1 MMRKKY
7 MQLVG
12 GWLGLLLVAGSCHS
26 TGDLPEEMA
35 EETWA
40 VPVSFVVQ
48 SSGLQPG
55 RPVAS
60 TKGSGENPTID
71 NMRELYANKVQ
82 VNFYR
87 RPDGNTYADNEEKF
101 VLEQTVELDCQ
112 PKTAEDGNNR
122 RYARGTV
129 YLQKGF
135 EYRATAIA
143 YADREGVVNEKDYFR
158 FPESVSS
165 PFKDARISLT
175 DESQYKTPELFFGT
189 LRYGGSLEDKT
200 AGEVLFAFS
209 RNDGKQLAGW
219 LYRCVAGVQLSL
231 ENVPSEV
238 KEIALLSNTMSS
250 ESKATCYDDFLEPD
264 VQKQVEAGTQDK
276 YEIMKWTRSEGE
288 GNTDVLLMGGNLLP
302 VTTLLSVRITKENDE
317 VIVMPLRLH
326 KNTTEETK
334 PVYPDE
340 GCGTGILPA
349 EDGNTDENLAQGKV
363 RFLRNYYYYIVGDYE
378 KLVTQNMTLVVT
390 INPYWDG
397 DADLS
402 LGGK

>member
-1 MMRKKY
+1 

-12 GWLGLLLVAGSCHS
+12 GWLGLLLAAGSCHTS
-26 TGDLPEEMA
+26 EDFPEEMS
-35 EETWA
+35 EETWQ
-40 VPVSFVVQ
+40 VPVAFVVQ
-48 SSGLQPG
+48 PG
-55 RPVAS
+55 RSVPS
-60 TKGSGENPTID
+60 TKGSGENPAID
-71 NMRELYANKVQ
+71 NMRELYTDKVQ
-82 VNFYR
+82 VNLYR
-87 RPDGNTYADNEEKF
+87 RPDGNTYGDNEEGF
-101 VLEQTVELDCQ
+101 VLEQTVLLDCQ
-112 PKTAEDGNNR
+112 PATAEDGNNR

-143 YADREGVVNEKDYFR
+143 YADREEVNEKNYFR

-200 AGEVLFAFS
+200 AGEALFAFS

-231 ENVPSEV
+231 ENVPLDV
-238 KEIALLSNTMSS
+238 REIALLSNTMSS

-276 YEIMKWTRSEGE
+276 YEIMKWTRPE
-288 GNTDVLLMGGNLLP
+288 GNTDGTVLLMGGNLLP
-302 VTTLLSVRITKENDE
+302 VTTQLSVRVTKENGE
-317 VIVMPLRLH
+317 VSVIPLRLQ
-326 KNTTEETK
+326 KKITEETT

-340 GCGTGILPA
+340 GCGTGILPDN
-349 EDGNTDENLAQGKV
+349 DGNTDENLAQGKV
-363 RFLRNYYYYIVGDYE
+363 RFLRNYYYRIGGDYE
-378 KLVTQNMTLVVT
+378 KLVTQNLTLVVT
-390 INPYWDG
+390 INPYWEG

>member
-1 MMRKKY
+1 
-7 MQLVG
+7 MQIVG
-12 GWLGLLLVAGSCHS
+12 GWLGLLLVAVSCHS
-26 TGDLPEEMA
+26 AGDLPEEMS

-55 RPVAS
+55 RSVPS
-60 TKGSGENPTID
+60 TKGSGENPTVD

-87 RPDGNTYADNEEKF
+87 RPDGNTYEGNEGF
-101 VLEQTVELDCQ
+101 VLEQTVELDCNA
-112 PKTAEDGNNR
+112 PTAEDGNNR
-122 RYARGTV
+122 RYANGTV
-129 YLQKGF
+129 YLHKGF

-143 YADREGVVNEKDYFR
+143 YADREGVVNEKNYFR
-158 FPESVSS
+158 FPEIVSS
-165 PFKDARISLT
+165 PFNDARICLT
-175 DESQYKTPELFFGT
+175 DIDQYKTPEVFFGT

-200 AGEVLFAFS
+200 VGVERFAFS

-219 LYRCVAGVQLSL
+219 LYRCVAGVQLL
-231 ENVPSEV
+231 LNNVPLDV

-264 VQKQVEAGTQDK
+264 VQTQVEAGTQDK

-317 VIVMPLRLH
+317 VIVIPLRLH